1 MVYTKHE
8 LEILTEALLRHV
20 MVLKRRVYADSQEL
34 IADKKV
40 LKDYRKAL
48 SLLNEY
54 ERMMREMDGD
64 NE

>member
-8 LEILTEALLRHV
+8 LEILTEALLNHV

-34 IADKKV
+34 ITDKKV

-48 SLLNEY
+48 CLLNEY

-64 NE
+64 TE